1 MPSPGDILGEGQ
13 IREGGKPLARM
24 AVLALL
30 VATVF
35 TLAVPLPSH
44 AGLRSGFVPRFPVST
59 FVPRTQFLSSTGG
72 FVVVNRPLV
81 SQFQSF
87 RVPTQTIIIRTIVV
101 RRTLVLVTPLQPVI
115 LVTRPVFVTPV
126 RRAIVPGRCFFD
138 QFAVLR
144 CFP

>member
-1 MPSPGDILGEGQ
+1 
-13 IREGGKPLARM
+13 M

-35 TLAVPLPSH
+35 TLAFPLPSN

-59 FVPRTQFLSSTGG
+59 FVPRAQFLSTTGG
-72 FVVVNRPLV
+72 FVVVNSPLV
-81 SQFQSF
+81 SQFQPF
-87 RVPTQTIIIRTIVV
+87 RVPTETIVVRTIVV
-101 RRTLVLVTPLQPVI
+101 RRTPVLVTPLQPVI

-126 RRAIVPGRCFFD
+126 WRVIVPSRCFFD